1 MLVEFKIKNFMSFKD
16 ESVFSMVASKDKTY
30 LENNTISTPTLNKRL
45 LKTSVVYGANAAGKS
60 NLIKAIKLVERLV
73 HSANVDE
80 SGIPE
85 LYAPFKFSL
94 ETTNSPSEF
103 ELTFITEDGV
113 RYQYGFAINP
123 KQVEREWLI
132 AYPKG
137 LPQVWFRRDNY
148 SSENPWYFGRSL
160 KGNKEQIAQL
170 TRPDV
175 LFLTVAAKMN
185 HEQLTE
191 VYNWFKNNLYYIGI
205 ENNINFSTGYS
216 IKRAKEDPGMQ
227 SQIRNLLKYADF
239 GIDDLEFHEEQMD
252 EKVLE
257 ILSPEYR
264 KDFQG
269 KYFEVYMD
277 HRTDAD
283 HKFLLSIDDESN
295 GTRKFFSLSGLI
307 IDGLNNGWTIF
318 VDELDS
324 SLHPLLVRY
333 IVELFHNPKINNKG
347 AQLIFN
353 TQDTTLMNTDI
364 FRRDQIWFVE
374 KDSEQCSHLYSLLD
388 YMPRKDESLSKWYLQ
403 GRYGAVP
410 FLSEPQ
416 WGVEGDE

>member
-30 LENNTISTPTLNKRL
+30 LENNTISTPALNKRL
-45 LKTSVVYGANAAGKS
+45 LRTSVVYGANAAGKS
-60 NLIKAIKLVERLV
+60 NLIKAVKLVERLV

-410 FLSEPQ
+410 FISEPQ

>member
-30 LENNTISTPTLNKRL
+30 LENNTIFTPGLNKRL
-45 LKTSVVYGANAAGKS
+45 LKTSIVYGANAAGKS
-60 NLIKAIKLVERLV
+60 NLIKAVKLVERLV

-80 SGIPE
+80 SRILE
-85 LYAPFKFSL
+85 HYAPFKFSL
-94 ETTNSPSEF
+94 ESSSRPSEF
-103 ELTFITEDGV
+103 EMTFITEDDV
-113 RYQYGFAINP
+113 RYQYGFAINS
-123 KQVEREWLI
+123 KKVEREWLI
-132 AYPKG
+132 GYPNG
-137 LPQVWFRRDNY
+137 LPQVWFKRDTY
-148 SSENPWYFGRSL
+148 SNENQWYFGRSL

-185 HEQLTE
+185 HEQLTK
-191 VYNWFKNNLYYIGI
+191 VYNWFKYDLCYVMTDRG
-205 ENNINFSTGYS
+205 FSFPIGYS
-216 IKRAKEDPGMQ
+216 INRAKDDPQMQ
-227 SQIRNLLKYADF
+227 NQIRNLLKFADF
-239 GIDDLEFHEEQMD
+239 GIENFEIHEEQLD
-252 EKVLE
+252 EKYLE
-257 ILSPEYR
+257 ILPIEQR
-264 KDFQG
+264 KKFQRN
-269 KYFEVYMD
+269 YFEIYTD
-277 HRTDAD
+277 HQTDAD
-283 HKFLLSIDDESN
+283 HKFLLSIDEESN

-318 VDELDS
+318 VDELDA

-333 IVELFHNPKINNKG
+333 IVELFHNPKINTKG

-374 KDSEQCSHLYSLLD
+374 KDRAQCSHLYSLLE
-388 YMPRKDESLSKWYLQ
+388 YMPRKNESLAKWYLQ

-410 FLSEPQ
+410 FLSEPH
-416 WGVEGDE
+416 WRTEEDE

>member
-1 MLVEFKIKNFMSFKD
+1 
-16 ESVFSMVASKDKTY
+16 
-30 LENNTISTPTLNKRL
+30 
-45 LKTSVVYGANAAGKS
+45 
-60 NLIKAIKLVERLV
+60 
-73 HSANVDE
+73 
-80 SGIPE
+80 
-85 LYAPFKFSL
+85 
-94 ETTNSPSEF
+94 
-103 ELTFITEDGV
+103 
-113 RYQYGFAINP
+113 
-123 KQVEREWLI
+123 
-132 AYPKG
+132 
-137 LPQVWFRRDNY
+137 
-148 SSENPWYFGRSL
+148 
-160 KGNKEQIAQL
+160 
-170 TRPDV
+170 
-175 LFLTVAAKMN
+175 MN

>member
-30 LENNTISTPTLNKRL
+30 LENNTISTPALNKRL
-45 LKTSVVYGANAAGKS
+45 LRTSVVYGANAAGKS
-60 NLIKAIKLVERLV
+60 NLIKAVKLVERLV

-80 SGIPE
+80 SRISE

-94 ETTNSPSEF
+94 ESSSSPSEF

-170 TRPDV
+170 TRSDV

-191 VYNWFKNNLYYIGI
+191 VYNWFKKNLYYIGI
-205 ENNINFSTGYS
+205 ENNINFSTSYS

-257 ILSPEYR
+257 IFSPEFR

-333 IVELFHNPKINNKG
+333 IVELFHNPIINNKG

-374 KDSEQCSHLYSLLD
+374 KDSKQCSHLYSLLD
-388 YMPRKDESLSKWYLQ
+388 YMPRKDESLAKWYLQ

-416 WGVEGDE
+416 WRGEGDE

>member
-16 ESVFSMVASKDKTY
+16 ESVFSMIASKDKTY

-80 SGIPE
+80 SRIPE
-85 LYAPFKFSL
+85 LYAPFAFSPDSN
-94 ETTNSPSEF
+94 TSPSEF
-103 ELTFITEDGV
+103 EMTFITEDGV
-113 RYQYGFAINP
+113 RYQYGFAINSE
-123 KQVEREWLI
+123 QVEREWLI

-148 SSENPWYFGRSL
+148 LSENPWYFGRNI

-185 HEQLTE
+185 HEQLKN
-191 VYNWFKNNLYYIGI
+191 VYYWFKDNLYYIGTDGV
-205 ENNINFSTGYS
+205 FSYPLVYS
-216 IKRAKEDPGMQ
+216 INRAKDDPNMQ
-227 SQIRNLLKYADF
+227 NQIRNLLRFADF
-239 GIDDLEFHEEQMD
+239 GIENFEIHEEQFD
-252 EKVLE
+252 EKFLE
-257 ILSPEYR
+257 KLPIEYR
-264 KDFQG
+264 KDFQR
-269 KYFEVYMD
+269 KYLEVYTD
-277 HRTDAD
+277 HRATANN
-283 HKFLLSIDDESN
+283 KFLLSMNNESN

-307 IDGLNNGWTIF
+307 IDGLNRGWTIF
-318 VDELDS
+318 VDELDA
-324 SLHPLLVRY
+324 SLHPLLARY
-333 IVELFHNPKINNKG
+333 IVELFHNPKINTKG

-388 YMPRKDESLSKWYLQ
+388 YMPRKDESLAKWYLQ

>member
-410 FLSEPQ
+410 FISEPQ